1 MSDES
6 KPSPEEKFSN
16 MAPPPVDFRLFL
28 EGFVGQAL
36 VAMGKIPHPVTG
48 KTETD
53 LAWARYFIDL
63 LGLLETKT
71 KGNLDEAET
80 RVLEQQLATL
90 RLTFLEV
97 QKETEG
103 TGAESGSGEGET
115 S

>member
-1 MSDES
+1 MSDEE
-6 KPSPEEKFSN
+6 KKDALEEKLAG

-71 KGNLDEAET
+71 KGNLDEAEA
-80 RVLEQQLATL
+80 RVLEQQLSTL
-90 RLTFLEV
+90 RLTFVETK
-97 QKETEG
+97 KE
-103 TGAESGSGEGET
+103 AEAEDSGEDA
-115 S
+115 SSS